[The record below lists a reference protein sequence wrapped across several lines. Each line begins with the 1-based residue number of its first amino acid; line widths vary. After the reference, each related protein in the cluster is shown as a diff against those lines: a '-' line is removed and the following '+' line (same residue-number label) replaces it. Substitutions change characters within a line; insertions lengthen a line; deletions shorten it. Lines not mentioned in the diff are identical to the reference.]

1 MRSCGGGDGGP
12 VSWSRG
18 GKPLWLL
25 ECLMNKT
32 KLLTNEDNSFAAQSK
47 SNNNPQSEWFSRS
60 VPPVHLR
67 TWSQ

>member
-1 MRSCGGGDGGP
+1 MRSGGDGDGGP

-32 KLLTNEDNSFAAQSK
+32 KL
-47 SNNNPQSEWFSRS
+47 
-60 VPPVHLR
+60 
-67 TWSQ
+67 